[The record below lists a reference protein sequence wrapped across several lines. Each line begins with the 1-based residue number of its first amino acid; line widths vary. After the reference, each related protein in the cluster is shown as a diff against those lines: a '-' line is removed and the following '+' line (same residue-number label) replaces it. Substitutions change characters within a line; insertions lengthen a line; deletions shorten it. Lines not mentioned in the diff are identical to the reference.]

1 MDGVINVY
9 KPEGITSFDVVWK
22 IRKLAH
28 TKKVG
33 HTGTLDPEACGVLPI
48 CIGKGTKIVD
58 YIMNGSKEYK
68 ALLRLGIVTDTYDRE
83 GKIISERDVKCTE
96 QDAIE
101 VIKGFIGEIAQIPPM
116 YSALKVNGVRLYEL
130 ARKGIEIER
139 KERKITI
146 FDIEILEIK
155 LPYVSFIVKCSKG
168 TYIRSLCYDIGEKLK
183 CGGAMWALERI
194 KTSIFKAE
202 NSVHLKDLT
211 EDNIA
216 LNIVS
221 IEEALAEYTAIIL
234 DVGFKKQLLNGVSIY
249 DKEFIKPLNKNEIYR
264 VFLKENTFLGL
275 DTLKENKFLGLG
287 VLQENGFKMKKLLF
301 QE

>member
-9 KPEGITSFDVVWK
+9 KPVGITSFDVVWK

-58 YIMNGSKEYK
+58 YIMNGTKEYK
-68 ALLRLGIVTDTYDRE
+68 ASLRLGIVTDTYDRE
-83 GKIISERDVKCTE
+83 GKIIS
-96 QDAIE
+96 QSE
-101 VIKGFIGEIAQIPPM
+101 VLCSEKEVLETIHSFVGEIQQIPPM

-139 KERKITI
+139 KARQITI
-146 FDIEILEIK
+146 FDIEVLEIK

-183 CGGAMWALERI
+183 CGGAMWALERT
-194 KTSIFKAE
+194 KTSIFKLE
-202 NSVHLKDLT
+202 NSIPLENLT

-216 LNIVS
+216 DSLIT
-221 IEEALAEYTAIIL
+221 IEEALAEYPSIKINSA
-234 DVGFKKQLLNGVSIY
+234 FKKQLLNGMKVY
-249 DKEFIKPLNKNEIYR
+249 EKEVINSLKENQVYR
-264 VFLKENTFLGL
+264 VFLD
-275 DTLKENKFLGLG
+275 DTGFLGLG
-287 VLQENGFKMKKLLF
+287 MLEVNGLKMKKLLF

>member
-33 HTGTLDPEACGVLPI
+33 HTGTLDPLACGVLPI

-68 ALLRLGIVTDTYDRE
+68 ALLKLGIVTDTYDRE
-83 GKIISERDVKCTE
+83 GKIINESDVKCSEEEVTH
-96 QDAIE
+96 AI
-101 VIKGFIGEIAQIPPM
+101 KSFIGEIAQIPPM

-139 KERKITI
+139 EKRNITI
-146 FDIEILEIK
+146 LDIQILEIK

-183 CGGAMWALERI
+183 CGGVMWALERI
-194 KTSIFKAE
+194 KTSIFKSE
-202 NSVHLKDLT
+202 DSVHLEGLT

-216 LNIVS
+216 LRMIS
-221 IEEALAEYTAIIL
+221 IEEALGEYPITIF
-234 DVGFKKQLLNGVSIY
+234 DVTYKKQLINGVPIY
-249 DKEFIKPLNKNEIYR
+249 NKEVIKPLKEDQIYR
-264 VFLKENTFLGL
+264 VFLKE
-275 DTLKENKFLGLG
+275 DMFLGLG
-287 VLQENGFKMKKLLF
+287 ILQENGFKMKKLLF

>member
-48 CIGKGTKIVD
+48 CVGKATKIVD
-58 YIMNGSKEYK
+58 YIMNGTKEYK
-68 ALLRLGIVTDTYDRE
+68 ALLLLGRVTDTYDRE
-83 GKIISERDVKCTE
+83 GKVIRESEVLCSNEEII
-96 QDAIE
+96 Q
-101 VIKGFIGEIAQIPPM
+101 VIKSFIGEINQVPPM
-116 YSALKVNGVRLYEL
+116 YSALKVDGVRLYEL

-146 FDIEILEIK
+146 FDIEILEVEI
-155 LPYVSFIVKCSKG
+155 PYVSFIVKCSKG

-194 KTSIFKAE
+194 KTSLFDLEGSIPLEA
-202 NSVHLKDLT
+202 LT
-211 EDNIA
+211 EDNIESN
-216 LNIVS
+216 LIS
-221 IEEALAEYTAIIL
+221 IEEALAEYPKMIL
-234 DVGFKKQLLNGVSIY
+234 DSSFKRQLLNGVPIY
-249 DKEFIKPLNKNEIYR
+249 NKEVIKSLKEDEIYR
-264 VFLKENTFLGL
+264 VFLE
-275 DTLKENKFLGLG
+275 DTGFIGLG
-287 VLQENGFKMKKLLF
+287 SLQENRFKMKKLLF